1 MYQSFKA
8 GSYADYEMER
18 GTDQNGGNVEGNRK
32 AAIIWRYEKQ
42 DTVACIYEG
51 GLSVDDNKF
60 LLFFG
65 AILIIIGLAGLK
77 F

>member
-1 MYQSFKA
+1 MNPEEAIEILEEVKQLDDTL
-8 GSYADYEMER
+8 YAYS
-18 GTDQNGGNVEGNRK
+18 
-32 AAIIWRYEKQ
+32 WRYEKQ

>member
-1 MYQSFKA
+1 MLRRIA
-8 GSYADYEMER
+8 
-18 GTDQNGGNVEGNRK
+18 NRN
-32 AAIIWRYEKQ
+32 EK
-42 DTVACIYEG
+42 CIRNG

-65 AILIIIGLAGLK
+65 VVLIIIGLAGIK

>member
-1 MYQSFKA
+1 MFGRIAKCDKQSA
-8 GSYADYEMER
+8 G
-18 GTDQNGGNVEGNRK
+18 N
-32 AAIIWRYEKQ
+32 
-42 DTVACIYEG
+42 G

-65 AILIIIGLAGLK
+65 AVLIIIGLLGLK